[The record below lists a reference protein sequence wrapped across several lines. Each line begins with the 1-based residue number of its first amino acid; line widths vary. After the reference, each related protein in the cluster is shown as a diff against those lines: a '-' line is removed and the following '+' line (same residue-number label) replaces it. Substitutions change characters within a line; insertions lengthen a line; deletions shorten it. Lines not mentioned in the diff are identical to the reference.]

1 MSILRTE
8 PIIGV
13 ADVQKSSAWYQQ
25 LLICKSAHVGTTFEV
40 LVNETNTTVL
50 CLHRWGDHEHPT
62 LLEPKSSVG
71 NGLIL
76 YFRVENLDETWKN
89 AQALGAIIEALPG
102 KNPNSG
108 MDEFAIRD
116 LDGYYLLISL

>member
-1 MSILRTE
+1 MVRTE

-13 ADVQKSSAWYQQ
+13 ADVEKSSAWYQK
-25 LLICKSAHVGTTFEV
+25 LLNCKSAHGGETFEV
-40 LVNETNTTVL
+40 LVNENNIPIL

-62 LLEPKSSVG
+62 LLEPKPIAG

-76 YFRVENLDETWKN
+76 YFRVEDLDEVWKN
-89 AQALGAIIEALPG
+89 AQTLAATIEAPPG
-102 KNPNSG
+102 RNENSG

-116 LDGYYLLISL
+116 PDGYYLLISL

>member
-1 MSILRTE
+1 MIRTE

-13 ADVQKSSAWYQQ
+13 ADVQKSSIWYQK
-25 LLICKSAHVGTTFEV
+25 LLNCKSAHGGDTFEI
-40 LVNETNTTVL
+40 LVNDENTTIL

-62 LLEPKSSVG
+62 LLEPKSSAG

-76 YFRVENLDETWKN
+76 YFRVGNLNEIWENARELE
-89 AQALGAIIEALPG
+89 AIVEASPS

-108 MDEFAIRD
+108 MHEFAIRD